1 MDRPRRPGLSHQ
13 SSVSSSPNKQAARGA
28 DSNDW
33 LNEAVGLSGT
43 KKEMP
48 KSDSTK
54 QVNICIGYQLWD
66 LVIKNLYFSLHVQV
80 FFPQLKMH
88 RNELSRG
95 NSRPYQCL
103 PDNRFGQSPGF
114 AFSVMT
120 NRPSV

>member
-1 MDRPRRPGLSHQ
+1 MQHRFADEADDEDDIFGNSTMDRPRRPGLSHQ

-48 KSDSTK
+48 K

-66 LVIKNLYFSLHVQV
+66 LVIKNL
-80 FFPQLKMH
+80 
-88 RNELSRG
+88 
-95 NSRPYQCL
+95 
-103 PDNRFGQSPGF
+103 
-114 AFSVMT
+114 
-120 NRPSV
+120 